1 MNAHFSRV
9 ALPPHA
15 PVFYSRI
22 MRSFVI
28 HMSSSTARRANA
40 DQLCNDLPNAELF
53 EATNGRDPDQ
63 IADVRLHPGTLHKP
77 HYPFDLR
84 PAEIGVFQSHRRL
97 WQKLVDEEIDL
108 AIITEDDLSV
118 DPDKMAQAIKML
130 HAIASPDHYIRIPV
144 KQREVAAH
152 TLAEQDGLSLILP
165 KVIGLQ
171 CVCQMVGRN
180 AAKRLLK
187 ATDQIDRPVDTFL
200 QMHWITGQP
209 IHALLGSGNRE
220 VARDIGGS
228 TIQTKPPFS
237 DKLTREVK
245 RAAYRAQLHL
255 HPQRPPASSG

>member
-1 MNAHFSRV
+1 MHGA
-9 ALPPHA
+9 
-15 PVFYSRI
+15 

-28 HMSSSTARRANA
+28 HMSSSTARRPNA
-40 DQLCNDLPNAELF
+40 DQLCADLPDAELF
-53 EATNGRDPDQ
+53 EAVNGRDPDQ
-63 IADVRLHPGTLHKP
+63 IANVSLHPGNLHKP
-77 HYPFDLR
+77 HYPFALR
-84 PAEIGVFQSHRRL
+84 PAEIGVYQSHRRL

-108 AIITEDDLSV
+108 AIIAEDDLRV
-118 DPDKMAQAIKML
+118 DKGRIAQTIDLLGTVAT
-130 HAIASPDHYIRIPV
+130 PDHYIRIPV
-144 KQREVAAH
+144 KQREVAAS
-152 TLAEQDGLSLILP
+152 TLADRDGLRLILP

-180 AAKRLLK
+180 AARRLLA

-209 IHALLGSGNRE
+209 VHAVLGSGNRE

-228 TIQTKPPFS
+228 TIQVKPPLS
-237 DKLTREVK
+237 DKLTREFK